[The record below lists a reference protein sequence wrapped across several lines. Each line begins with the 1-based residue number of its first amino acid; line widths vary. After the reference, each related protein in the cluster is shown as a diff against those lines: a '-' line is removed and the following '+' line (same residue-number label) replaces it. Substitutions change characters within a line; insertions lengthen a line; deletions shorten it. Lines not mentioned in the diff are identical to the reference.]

1 MRGVQPSAID
11 DDWFRLR
18 IDAVL
23 TRALDFRRRIKWQS
37 WLLVVGIGL
46 AVYFGD
52 HAVNGSRGYW
62 AFQEKEQEL
71 SAVERKLAV
80 LQDERRRLE
89 RRVERLRPES
99 LDPDLVDELARDM
112 LSMAEADDVIILLN
126 EDGLASEIG
135 DR

>member
-1 MRGVQPSAID
+1 
-11 DDWFRLR
+11 
-18 IDAVL
+18 VL

-37 WLLVVGIGL
+37 WLFVVGIGL
-46 AVYFGD
+46 AFYFGY

-62 AFQEKEQEL
+62 AFQEKQQEL
-71 SAVERKLAV
+71 NTVERKLAV

-126 EDGLASEIG
+126 EDDLPSEIG